1 MMSKKHKSINEV
13 GIHKIMT
20 KKNST
25 LIKNK
30 LPSYNNTMEATAL
43 IHPPGTAISTGSE
56 IRSFRNHL
64 KESKFGKSEKETSV
78 GGDYSVVNF
87 KKTIH
92 MNPFVNEEDYMKK
105 KMRFDSQPYFQQQTC
120 ENSKLNDTRV
130 SHEKSIL
137 GNKSLHK
144 SEGEDSI
151 EEEIGRSQM
160 KEEKNDEFE
169 KVIDKK

>member
-1 MMSKKHKSINEV
+1 
-13 GIHKIMT
+13 
-20 KKNST
+20 
-25 LIKNK
+25 
-30 LPSYNNTMEATAL
+30 
-43 IHPPGTAISTGSE
+43 
-56 IRSFRNHL
+56 
-64 KESKFGKSEKETSV
+64 
-78 GGDYSVVNF
+78 
-87 KKTIH
+87 
-92 MNPFVNEEDYMKK
+92 MKK